1 MRFCWN
7 LVRCRPSKALAL
19 GGRRWDLRWTVCAGG
34 EGGLDHVD
42 IWEIVL
48 VIKLLEQLLN
58 LRFTFQ
64 MSGLRVL
71 LWVLWKQGSEARFSW
86 TWSKWVAL
94 QVRCDAAQ
102 LLKPEQ
108 EQALWLLVLLLKRPD
123 ISRFN
128 QDSSWLHENMKW
140 RTLKMWNLRTQVQHV
155 VQQSH
160 YSWLHLILRG

>member
-1 MRFCWN
+1 MRFCWS

-71 LWVLWKQGSEARFSW
+71 LWVLWKQGSEARFSCQPDR
-86 TWSKWVAL
+86 SEL
-94 QVRCDAAQ
+94 LSRCAVMLRSFWNQ
-102 LLKPEQ
+102 
-108 EQALWLLVLLLKRPD
+108 
-123 ISRFN
+123 SRSRHYDCLCFCLRDRIY
-128 QDSSWLHENMKW
+128 QDSIKIHHDYTRIWNEGHW
-140 RTLKMWNLRTQVQHV
+140 RCEIYEHKFSM
-155 VQQSH
+155 
-160 YSWLHLILRG
+160 